1 MHPNESLHTLAAALD
16 PAIARPNFEVKFPG
30 AQLPPE
36 VIADLRTDHAGEV
49 GAVYIYKAILTISRD
64 PNLREFAEHHLATE
78 QTHLQRIKEWLP
90 SEHYSSLTP
99 IWKMAGFLT
108 GALPALFGPRAVHA
122 TIESVETFVYRHYEE
137 QVQAL
142 ASYPELTHLRQALQE
157 CQADEVQHR
166 DEARASLGNHS
177 PDFLLRLWCGIV
189 SLGSQKAVAVCRHL

>member
-1 MHPNESLHTLAAALD
+1 MHTNESLHTLAAALD

-78 QTHLQRIKEWLP
+78 LTHLQRIKEWLP

-99 IWKMAGFLT
+99 IWKLAGFLT
-108 GALPALFGPRAVHA
+108 GVLPALFGPSAVYA
-122 TIESVETFVYRHYEE
+122 TIESVETFVDHHYEE

-142 ASYPELTHLRQALQE
+142 ASYPELTQLRQVLQE

-166 DEARASLGNHS
+166 DEARASKGNHS
-177 PDFLLRLWCGIV
+177 PGLLLRLWCALV
-189 SLGSQKAVAVCRHL
+189 SWGSQNAVVVSRYI

>member
-16 PAIARPNFEVKFPG
+16 PAIAGPNFEVKFPG

-78 QTHLQRIKEWLP
+78 LTHLQRIKEWLP

-108 GALPALFGPRAVHA
+108 GALPALFGPRAVYA
-122 TIESVETFVYRHYEE
+122 TIESVETFVDRHYEE

-142 ASYPELTHLRQALQE
+142 VSYPELTHLRQALQE